1 MPRTSYRPLAAL
13 LGLTLAA
20 GVTVTTGP
28 TTAAGRRPPVHHSR
42 PRRRPASG
50 TAAP

>member
-20 GVTVTTGP
+20 GMTATAGP
-28 TTAAGRRPPVHHSR
+28 TTAAGPAPILPGSH

-50 TAAP
+50 TAAR